1 MQLLK
6 ITRERFETVYSDIS
20 DGSEPALRFYLLVTV
35 STLIAG
41 FGLLLDSTAVVIGA
55 MLVAPLMTPI
65 FGISLALVRGETDL
79 LGRALRAEIVGV
91 AAAVSMSLVLGL
103 LLGDFEPT
111 AEMLSRTRPSL
122 YDLLVAVLAG
132 FAGAYA
138 LVDEKI
144 SPALPGVAIAT
155 AIVPPLANSGL
166 CLSLGEVAGGV
177 GSFLLFIANFLSI
190 LVVASVTFVLSGM
203 AQRFGARAKG
213 VELLRRFRLPIVS
226 FLVIAA
232 FLGHSLYKLAQERR
246 MAKGIE
252 KTLISQTSRIPSTAL
267 EKVHFYH
274 DEEEEE
280 KDLIHVVANIST
292 PEVLTPTQVS
302 LMQEQLSQDIKMPVE
317 LIVHCTLSSNVSAIG
332 SVKNTLEQNLDGTF
346 VKSAGSDILKDIA
359 TTEQVI
365 REYLSTD
372 VALDLSR
379 VQYVPR
385 NRQRNIMLAH
395 VSGFRRIAA
404 KEIRQL
410 EASVR
415 KATENPSIELV
426 FSHLEKTISTVDGT
440 IQYGWIPGK
449 QYSPE
454 TIERARQ
461 IHAYLVSF
469 FDGEKV
475 YKLVNTNV
483 TRLDDRFHFMLE
495 IVGPDV
501 CPRRKI
507 ETLQAQLVKKFAE
520 PINLYAL
527 SRAEIVHGPEGL
539 LSLKE
544 LNQYFSER
552 QKENLPDDI
561 PLILEASRH

>member
-1 MQLLK
+1 MKLLK
-6 ITRERFETVYSDIS
+6 ITRERFETVYTDIS

-41 FGLLLDSTAVVIGA
+41 FGLLLNSTAVVIGA

-65 FGISLALVRGETDL
+65 FGISLALVRGETAL
-79 LGRALRAEIVGV
+79 LGRALRAEIAGV

-122 YDLLVAVLAG
+122 FDLLVAVLAG

-203 AQRFGARAKG
+203 ARGFGAKAEG
-213 VELLRRFRLPIVS
+213 MELLHRFRLPIVS

-232 FLGHSLYKLAQERR
+232 FLGHSLYKIAQERR
-246 MAKGIE
+246 IAKGIE
-252 KTLISQTSRIPSTAL
+252 KTLINQTSRIPSTAL
-267 EKVHFYH
+267 ENVHFYL
-274 DEEEEE
+274 EEEQE
-280 KDLIHVVANIST
+280 KNLIHVVANIST
-292 PEVLTPTQVS
+292 PEVLSPTQVS
-302 LMQEQLSQDIKMPVE
+302 IMQEQLIQDIKMPVE

-332 SVKNTLEQNLDGTF
+332 SMKNTLEQHLDGTF

-359 TTEQVI
+359 TTEQMI

-379 VQYVPR
+379 VEYVPR

-395 VSGFRRIAA
+395 VSGFRRISA

-410 EASVR
+410 EDNVR
-415 KATENPSIELV
+415 KAKQNPSLELV
-426 FSHLEKTISTVDGT
+426 FTHLEKTISTVDGT

-454 TIERARQ
+454 TIQRARQ
-461 IHAYLVSF
+461 IHAFLVAF
-469 FDGEKV
+469 FDRDKV

-495 IVGPDV
+495 IVGPEV
-501 CPRRKI
+501 CPRQKI
-507 ETLQAQLVKKFAE
+507 ETLQAQLAKEFSE
-520 PINLYAL
+520 PLNLYAL
-527 SRAEIVHGPEGL
+527 SRAEIVYGPEGL